1 MYLWSQGALSD
12 GDHGVKSIKS
22 FLNLYFKG
30 LAMGAADVVPG
41 VSGGTIAFITGIY
54 QELLETISA
63 FSRIGN
69 YQILFRQG
77 IKPFWQTMNGNFIV
91 VLFAGISTSIFSLAK
106 IITYLLENQ
115 PELVWSFFFGLI
127 VVSCGL
133 IAKEVEQWNLT
144 TLVLLIVGCAVAYTI
159 TVVSPASVEATY
171 PMIFFA
177 GAIAICAMIL
187 PGISGSF
194 ILLLM
199 GMYGPIMGAIKNLD
213 ITVLMIFTA
222 GTATGL
228 ISFSRILSW
237 VYSEHKDFTLA
248 LLTGFLVGSLNAV
261 WPWKHTLEFRI
272 NSHGQEVPFLRENV
286 SPIEYLSIT
295 GHESHLLL
303 GSMLMIAAIVFVM
316 VLHWLGQK
324 LSDG

>member
-1 MYLWSQGALSD
+1 
-12 GDHGVKSIKS
+12 VKSIKS
-22 FLNLYFKG
+22 IFNLYLKG

-54 QELLETISA
+54 QELLDTISA

-69 YQILFRQG
+69 YQILLKQG
-77 IKPFWQTMNGNFIV
+77 LKPFWQTMNGSFIV
-91 VLFAGISTSIFSLAK
+91 VLFAGIFTSIFTLAK
-106 IITYLLENQ
+106 VITYLLENQ

-127 VVSCGL
+127 IVSCGL
-133 IAKEVEQWNLT
+133 IAKEVQQWNLA
-144 TLVLLIVGCAVAYTI
+144 TLILFIAGCTVAYVI

-213 ITVLMIFTA
+213 ILILMIFTA

-228 ISFSRILSW
+228 ISFSRLLSW
-237 VYSEHKDFTLA
+237 IYSEHKNYTLA

-272 NSHGQEVPFLRENV
+272 NSHGREVPFLRENV
-286 SPIEYLSIT
+286 LPTDYLPLT
-295 GHESHLLL
+295 GHESHFLM
-303 GSMLMIAAIVFVM
+303 GSMLMIAAIVM
-316 VLHWLGQK
+316 VLTLHWLGQK